1 MHEHDRSYRFLFAQ
15 PRMVEDLVREFVPEA
30 WVERLDF
37 STLERV
43 NASYVFKRLK
53 RREGDMVWKLRRRDG
68 ASVYVYVL
76 LEFQSSVDRFMAV
89 RMMAYVALLY
99 QDLRARGELTPEGLL
114 PLVLPLVVYNG
125 DKRWWAPRELSELI
139 EQVEP
144 GAEAYVPRLRYRVID
159 KGDYDSKD
167 LERRRSLTALL
178 LWLEKNRTPQALKR
192 VVPRL
197 AAMLE
202 RTEDLPLRQAF
213 MAWFHLMLDPEET
226 RAVPELSDFKEFR
239 EMLQDT
245 IERWRQQLRGQ
256 GERAGEAKV
265 LLRQLERK
273 FGPLDSKTRTRVR
286 KAGSRRLLEWA
297 DRFVTAECLEDV
309 FRVESAEPQPS

>member
-1 MHEHDRSYRFLFAQ
+1 MHEHDRSYRLLFAQ

-43 NASYVFKRLK
+43 NASYVSKRMK
-53 RREGDMVWKLRRRDG
+53 RREGDMVWKLRRQDG
-68 ASVYVYVL
+68 APVYVYVL

-89 RMMAYVALLY
+89 RMMAYVAMLY
-99 QDLRARGELTPEGLL
+99 QDLRARGELTADGLL

-144 GAEAYVPRLRYRVID
+144 GAEVYVPRLRYRVID
-159 KGDYDSKD
+159 KGDYDAKD
-167 LERRRSLTALL
+167 LERRGSLTALL

-202 RTEDLPLRQAF
+202 QTEDLPLRQAF

-226 RAVPELSDFKEFR
+226 RAVPELRNLEEFH

-245 IERWRQQLRGQ
+245 IEQWRQQLRRQ
-256 GERAGEAKV
+256 GARTAEANL

-273 FGPLDSKTRTRVR
+273 FGPLDSKTRARVR
-286 KAGSRRLLEWA
+286 KAGSKRLLEWA
-297 DRFVTAECLEDV
+297 DRFVTADRLEEV
-309 FRVESAEPQPS
+309 FGAESAAAQPS